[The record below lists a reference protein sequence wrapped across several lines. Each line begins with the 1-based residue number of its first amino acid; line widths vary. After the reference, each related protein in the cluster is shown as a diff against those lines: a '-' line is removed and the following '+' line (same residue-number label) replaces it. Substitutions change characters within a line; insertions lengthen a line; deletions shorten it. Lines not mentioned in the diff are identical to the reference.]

1 MPASPV
7 GPTSK
12 STVVTEID
20 GDLALY
26 DPQRERVLTLNHTAS
41 AIWRLIDGTRTLD
54 ELVESLAVAFDMD
67 PESIREDVVTTV
79 DRFTE
84 EGFLSSDH

>member
-1 MPASPV
+1 MSASPV

-12 STVVTEID
+12 SIVVTEID

-26 DPQRERVLTLNHTAS
+26 DPRRERVLTLNHTAS

-54 ELVESLAVAFDMD
+54 ELVDHLADAFDLD
-67 PESIREDVVTTV
+67 PDSIREEVETTV
-79 DRFTE
+79 DRFTK
-84 EGFLSSDH
+84 EGFLLSDL